1 MNKTALFQALD
12 QISPEHIAQALDY
25 KPRKR
30 LTLRRYVAFAAAVA
44 AVLALVL
51 GIPFL
56 NRDNEIITAPGVI
69 KVSAETTEA
78 GTATEV
84 VLHEDISYYIV
95 NHAGANFPGI
105 RLTLSAPETAT
116 GTISFHVSTPLGYVA
131 QLEDFGYTESVITV
145 PNNTVI
151 SYSIFRMGD
160 HISEDIERFEQENPS
175 ALYVRI
181 IMLEDGNIIG
191 YSVVRIDAD
200 TLEAVK
206 LLRSI
211 SFPLQ
216 NGKHQNITMRYVN
229 DQMDQVIRDDMA

>member
-1 MNKTALFQALD
+1 MDQNEILEALNE
-12 QISPEHIAQALDY
+12 ISDTYILEAATP
-25 KPRKR
+25 PRKKA
-30 LTLRRYVAFAAAVA
+30 LTLRRGIAFAAAVA
-44 AVLALVL
+44 AVLALAL
-51 GIPFL
+51 GVPFWSAGKG
-56 NRDNEIITAPGVI
+56 IVTAPGVI

-78 GTATEV
+78 GTVTEV
-84 VLHEDISYYIV
+84 VLHEDIPYHIV

-105 RLTLSAPETAT
+105 RFTLSAPETAT

-131 QLEDFGYTESVITV
+131 QLEDFRYTESVITV

-229 DQMDQVIRDDMA
+229 DQMDAVIENHH